1 MKGHMEEYG
10 LKLGKN
16 LTDPNNFISHRRRD
30 SFLVKIRS
38 CILLLMG
45 HPNIGKEIDKK
56 EDPTTGQFLKI
67 ALGLLHPSVIKA
79 SS

>member
-1 MKGHMEEYG
+1 MEEYG

-30 SFLVKIRS
+30 SFLVKIRK

-45 HPNIGKEIDKK
+45 HPNVGRDKK
-56 EDPTTGQFLKI
+56 EDPTVGQFLKI
-67 ALGLLHPSVIKA
+67 ALGLLHPSVLKA

>member
-1 MKGHMEEYG
+1 MEEYG

-30 SFLVKIRS
+30 SFLVKIRN

-45 HPNIGKEIDKK
+45 HPNVGKEIRRK
-56 EDPTTGQFLKI
+56 THQRANF
-67 ALGLLHPSVIKA
+67 
-79 SS
+79 